1 MQTSLHPGVTLK
13 TQVHRY
19 LEIKWME
26 AGSAFCIVLQIMF
39 VTFSYFLMQRN
50 KAFLIY
56 IAP

>member
-50 KAFLIY
+50 KAFLI
-56 IAP
+56 